1 LCRSRATEETA
12 PVSVEEHPETYVDL
26 NDQLTRLFECPV
38 CFEHIIPPIFQC
50 LLGHLICNKCVLM
63 CENCPT
69 CRNPFNSK
77 RNLYMEKVNYFIK
90 YINYNKNII
99 NYQNVFVLR
108 LVIW

>member
-1 LCRSRATEETA
+1 VARIED
-12 PVSVEEHPETYVDL
+12 HPETYEDL

-38 CFEHIIPPIFQC
+38 CFEHIVPPIFQC

-77 RNLYMEKVNYFIK
+77 RNLYMEKVNKHFIDFNA
-90 YINYNKNII
+90 IAIVFNNANIL
-99 NYQNVFVLR
+99 FLR